1 MSMPES
7 FLLGAVIAGLFFAI
21 VAAVRLLR
29 EIRVLTSRL
38 RGMKRIDVDASRI
51 GAAVEHLQAD
61 LVAMSALIARGRRAA
76 ETIDAEIRATT
87 RAFSRE

>member
-7 FLLGAVIAGLFFAI
+7 FLLGAVIAGLVFPI

-29 EIRVLTSRL
+29 EVRVLTSRL
-38 RGMKRIDVDASRI
+38 RVMKRIDVDASRI

-61 LVAMSALIARGRRAA
+61 LVAMSALIARGRMAA
-76 ETIDAEIRATT
+76 ETIDAEIRATA